1 MELMP
6 MQYKGFVWP
15 HNPRTYRI
23 RYERRVA
30 VHKVPFGRYTMQDLG
45 LTYRV
50 MTGEGEFWGEDA
62 YEQFKQLATVF
73 YHEGPGTLLHPVW
86 QTSRAY
92 FVGLSLA
99 QEPRKDYVRYTF
111 TFWEDYDKYSQRL
124 TTPTAQSNQTSQTNQ
139 TGQTSGTGQQV
150 YTGKVSQM
158 TSNVVAVPGAQY
170 HTVKQGETLWGIA
183 HAYGLSWGEIMAMN
197 LQHKNPNVVEVG
209 EVLRVR

>member
-30 VHKVPFGRYTMQDLG
+30 VHKVPFGRYAMQDVG

-62 YEQFKQLATVF
+62 YEQFKKLATVF
-73 YHEGPGTLLHPVW
+73 YEDGPGVLLHPVW

-111 TFWEDYDKYSQRL
+111 TFWEDYDKYSQSL
-124 TTPTAQSNQTSQTNQ
+124 TTKTRQSQSSPSASSTE
-139 TGQTSGTGQQV
+139 GSGT
-150 YTGKVSQM
+150 
-158 TSNVVAVPGAQY
+158 AGAQY

-183 HAYGLSWGEIMAMN
+183 HAYGLSWGALLAMN
-197 LQHKNPNVVEVG
+197 GQVKNPNVIRVG
-209 EVLRVR
+209 EVLRVQ